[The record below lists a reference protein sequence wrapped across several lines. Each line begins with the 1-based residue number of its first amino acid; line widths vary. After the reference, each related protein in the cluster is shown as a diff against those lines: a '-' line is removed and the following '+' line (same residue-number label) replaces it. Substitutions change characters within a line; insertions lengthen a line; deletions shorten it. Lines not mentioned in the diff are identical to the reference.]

1 MGCYIIL
8 HVTLNEED
16 HLNTAGK
23 FHVNS
28 TMEQNTNFSSTN
40 GSEFTSNEHSKM
52 AVEEALKLTF
62 QVLIAAF
69 GVVGNAL
76 VVTVLTTAKKTQ
88 AGEFYLMNL
97 AIADLGTL
105 LLTFPIVAIK
115 QKALSWPLGGF
126 FCLYLSPVAEMFHGA
141 SVWFLAV
148 IAIERY
154 CRVVTVKVRLK
165 CKNKTSMQRAKVIG
179 GCVWVTSF
187 LIFSIPIYIIV
198 DYHEE
203 VNGTKRCLPNWPSML
218 FGKIYVVSLTACSYL
233 LPLSVISFTYFVIS
247 RALARSN
254 AFIIAMKMDQLRQ
267 GEKKPLTITSSR
279 LQQNNRAK
287 RILTPL
293 VLVFAL
299 TMLPLNALRLI
310 TVFGPKIAS
319 SRNIYKILFFV
330 VAVLAILNSSVNPVI
345 YSVVS
350 KDFRR
355 RVNNLFSRRKG
366 LPQKTLLGN

>member
-1 MGCYIIL
+1 
-8 HVTLNEED
+8 
-16 HLNTAGK
+16 
-23 FHVNS
+23 
-28 TMEQNTNFSSTN
+28 MEQNTNFSSTN

-52 AVEEALKLTF
+52 AVEEALQLTF

-115 QKALSWPLGGF
+115 QKAFSWPLGGF
-126 FCLYLSPVAEMFHGA
+126 FCLYLSPAAEMFHGA

-154 CRVVTVKVRLK
+154 CQVVTVKVRLK

-187 LIFSIPIYIIV
+187 LIFSIPIYFIM
-198 DYHEE
+198 DYHEK
-203 VNGTKRCLPNWPSML
+203 VDGTKVCKPNWPSPMK
-218 FGKIYVVSLTACSYL
+218 FGKTYVVALTAFSYL

-310 TVFGPKIAS
+310 TVFGPEIVS

-330 VAVLAILNSSVNPVI
+330 AAILAILNSSVNPVI

-350 KDFRR
+350 TDFRR
-355 RVNNLFSRRKG
+355 RVSNLFSRRKG

>member
-1 MGCYIIL
+1 M
-8 HVTLNEED
+8 TLNEED
-16 HLNTAGK
+16 HLDTAGK

-115 QKALSWPLGGF
+115 EKAHSWPLGGF

-154 CRVVTVKVRLK
+154 CQVVTVKVRLK

-198 DYHEE
+198 DYREK
-203 VNGTKRCLPNWPSML
+203 VDGTKLCTPNWPSMS
-218 FGKIYVVSLTACSYL
+218 FARIYVVSLTAFSYL

-254 AFIIAMKMDQLRQ
+254 AFIIAMKMDQIRQ
-267 GEKKPLTITSSR
+267 GEKKPLTITSFR

-299 TMLPLNALRLI
+299 TMLPLNALRI
-310 TVFGPKIAS
+310 SVVVWPKVVFLD
-319 SRNIYKILFFV
+319 IYKTLVFV
-330 VAVLAILNSSVNPVI
+330 VAVLVPLNSSVNPVI